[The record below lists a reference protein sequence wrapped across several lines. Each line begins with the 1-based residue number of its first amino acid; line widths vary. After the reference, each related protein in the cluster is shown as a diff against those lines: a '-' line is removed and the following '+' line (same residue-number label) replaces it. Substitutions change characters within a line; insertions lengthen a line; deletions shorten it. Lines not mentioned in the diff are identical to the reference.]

1 NVLPACLLL
10 ALLLLAPALGAQQ
23 ERGLVVNLKIG
34 ELCLQSIQ
42 CKSGC
47 CHRANGLSLARC
59 ASKAA
64 EFQECSPKVGA
75 ACSQGWAGLG
85 HVPHTAQSPCS
96 LQSIYGVYY
105 KCPCERGL
113 TCDADKSIVGSI
125 TNSNFGVCK
134 DPQDSYRR

>member
-1 NVLPACLLL
+1 MANVLPACLLL

-23 ERGLVVNLKIG
+23 EKGLIINLEIG
-34 ELCLQSIQ
+34 ELCLQSVQ

-64 EFQECSPKVGA
+64 EFQECSPK
-75 ACSQGWAGLG
+75 
-85 HVPHTAQSPCS
+85 
-96 LQSIYGVYY
+96 SIYGVYY

-113 TCDADKSIVGSI
+113 TCDADKTIVGSI

-134 DPQDSYRR
+134 DPQDSYRQQ